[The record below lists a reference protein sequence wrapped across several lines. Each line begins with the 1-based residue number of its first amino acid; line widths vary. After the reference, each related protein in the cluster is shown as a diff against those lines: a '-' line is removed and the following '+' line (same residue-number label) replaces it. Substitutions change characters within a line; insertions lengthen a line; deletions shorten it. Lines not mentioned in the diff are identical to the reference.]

1 MKYKIVKKL
10 HFCYGHR
17 LMDYDGKCAHAHGH
31 NGVLE
36 IELTAEQLD
45 ERGMVCDF
53 GDVKQQVGHFID
65 EEMDHRML
73 LRGDDPLVPV
83 LEEMGEKVFVMQ
95 ENPTAENIAKVIF
108 GEAKARGLPVVAI
121 RLWETPH
128 AFAEYREED

>member
-31 NGVLE
+31 NGILE
-36 IELTAEQLD
+36 IELSAEQLD
-45 ERGMVCDF
+45 DRGMVSDF
-53 GDVKQQVGHFID
+53 VDVKEQVGKFID
-65 EEMDHRML
+65 EEIDHRML
-73 LRGDDPLVPV
+73 LREDDPLVPV
-83 LEEMGEKVFVMQ
+83 LQEMGEEVFIMK
-95 ENPTAENIAKVIF
+95 ENPTAENIAQLIF
-108 GEAKARGLPVVAI
+108 GEAKAWGLPVAAI